1 MERHFDREFNS
12 LKQQIFSVGNL
23 VQAALNGAI
32 KGLVERDAS
41 HFIQVHKIENQI
53 NQAHK
58 DIDEFCIKLLAK
70 QSPLAANLRLVFS
83 VVKINADLERMG
95 DQAVNIAYNAEH
107 YIKVPSI
114 KPLIDLPKMTDE
126 VKWMISNSIE
136 AFVKQDMELA
146 QKVLEHDDVV
156 DEFKDQIF
164 VDLTELMKKDA
175 TAIQPAL
182 NLILI
187 ARNLERLGDH
197 ATNIAE
203 EAIFD
208 ASGRDIRH
216 GGNTP
221 NNLA

>member
-1 MERHFDREFNS
+1 
-12 LKQQIFSVGNL
+12 
-23 VQAALNGAI
+23 
-32 KGLVERDAS
+32 
-41 HFIQVHKIENQI
+41 
-53 NQAHK
+53 
-58 DIDEFCIKLLAK
+58 
-70 QSPLAANLRLVFS
+70 
-83 VVKINADLERMG
+83 
-95 DQAVNIAYNAEH
+95 
-107 YIKVPSI
+107 
-114 KPLIDLPKMTDE
+114 MTDE